1 MKKEENKRRKGIFSR
16 IIVSYCIGMITG
28 LSVWAFGILQSTGYD
43 ASGILGVSAGVF
55 GGELLLLCVK
65 RILAKDRGNSEEEG
79 TEGKEE

>member
-1 MKKEENKRRKGIFSR
+1 MKKGIFSK
-16 IIVSYCIGMITG
+16 IVICYCIAILTG